1 MFRSIFEYLRANAR
15 HRRTGR
21 ILRMEMVRSFKADH
35 GFDTHITLLLCA
47 GFLIIF
53 SFTVIHQVYYYCHKT
68 CGKF

>member
-1 MFRSIFEYLRANAR
+1 MFRSISEYLRVIAR

-21 ILRMEMVRSFKADH
+21 ILRKEMVRSFKADLR
-35 GFDTHITLLLCA
+35 FDTHITLLLCA

-53 SFTVIHQVYYYCHKT
+53 SFIVIHQVYNYCHKT